1 MIAFEKAVE
10 IVRANAAVLHA
21 ESIPIEECLNR
32 VLRQDVLS
40 DVDMPPFDKAAM
52 DGYACRRQD
61 VGDALEV
68 IEVIPAGKSP
78 QRALGSRQCAKI
90 MTGAMLPDGADCVI
104 IVEEVEETAANTIRF
119 MGGLTAPNISRKAS
133 DVVAGQTLVRSGVR
147 IGPAEVASLALA
159 GCVWP
164 RVSRKPRIGIIATGD
179 ELVEPDAVPGSSQIR
194 NSNACQLMA
203 QCLQF
208 GCAPVYYGIAKDAKD
223 IIAGMLE
230 KARQENDVILIT
242 GGVSMGDFD
251 LVPSLLEESGIRIY
265 FEKVAIQPGKPTVF
279 GRTGEQAVF
288 GLPGNPVSSFTVF
301 ETLVKEFLA
310 VAMGLRNHV
319 RTTRCRLARAL
330 KRENC
335 ARMAWVPVRITPEG
349 FAVPVEYHG
358 SAHITSMTGAD
369 GITSIPVD
377 TYEVPEGSAVD
388 VRQI

>member
-10 IVRANAAVLHA
+10 IVRTNAALLRA
-21 ESIPIEECLNR
+21 ESVPLKECLNR

-52 DGYACRRQD
+52 DGYACRSQD
-61 VGDALEV
+61 VGDVLEV
-68 IEVIPAGKSP
+68 IEVIPAGKRP
-78 QRALGSRQCAKI
+78 QRALGSHQCAKI

-104 IVEEVEETAANTIRF
+104 IVEETEEIAAHAIRF
-119 MGGLTAPNISRKAS
+119 KGRLTAPNISRKAS
-133 DVVAGQTLVRSGVR
+133 DVVAGQTLVRSGAR
-147 IGPAEVASLALA
+147 IGATEIAALALA

-164 RVSRKPRIGIIATGD
+164 RVSKKPRIGIIATGD
-179 ELVEPDAVPGSSQIR
+179 EIVEPNVVPGLSQIR

-203 QCLQF
+203 QCWQF

-230 KARQENDVILIT
+230 KARRENDLILIT

-251 LVPSLLEESGIRIY
+251 LVPSLLKESGIRIY
-265 FEKVAIQPGKPTVF
+265 FEKVAMQPGKPTVF

-310 VAMGLRNHV
+310 AAMGLRNHV
-319 RTTRCRLARAL
+319 RTTRCRLANAL

-335 ARMAWVPVRITPEG
+335 ARMAWVPVRISPEG

-358 SAHITSMTGAD
+358 SAHITSMTCAD
-369 GITSIPVD
+369 GITSIPVGI
-377 TYEVPEGSAVD
+377 YEVPEGSAVD

>member
-10 IVRANAAVLHA
+10 IVRANAAVLQS
-21 ESIPIEECLNR
+21 ESVPLEECLHR

-61 VGDALEV
+61 VGDVLDV
-68 IEVIPAGKSP
+68 IEVIPAGKRP
-78 QRALGSRQCAKI
+78 QRRLGSRQCAKI

-104 IVEEVEETAANTIRF
+104 IVEEVEEAGANSIKFKGR
-119 MGGLTAPNISRKAS
+119 LAAPNINRKAC
-133 DVVAGQTLVRSGVR
+133 DVVAGQTLVRTGAR
-147 IGPAEVASLALA
+147 IRAPEMAALALA

-164 RVSRKPRIGIIATGD
+164 RVSKRPRIGIIATGD
-179 ELVEPDAVPGSSQIR
+179 ELVEPNVIPGPSQIR
-194 NSNACQLMA
+194 NSNACQLLA

-208 GCAPVYYGIAKDAKD
+208 GCAPVYYGIAKDSKD
-223 IIAGMLE
+223 IIAGMFQ
-230 KARQENDVILIT
+230 KARQENDVILIA

-251 LVPSLLEESGIRIY
+251 LVPALLKESGIRIY

-279 GRTGEQAVF
+279 GRIGEQAVF

-310 VAMGLRNHV
+310 AAMGLKNHI
-319 RTTRCRLARAL
+319 RTTRCRLASAL
-330 KRENC
+330 KRVNC
-335 ARMAWVPVRITPEG
+335 TRLAWVPVSITAEG
-349 FAVPVEYHG
+349 LAVPVEYHG
-358 SAHITSMTGAD
+358 SAHITSMAGAD
-369 GITSIPVD
+369 GITAIPVGIS
-377 TYEVPEGSAVD
+377 EVPEGSDVD